1 MLPEAYIQSLLAA
14 ALDCVDGPLPEQ
26 LEAGAPAA
34 CAGLRPAGGSD
45 GSGGAPAAA
54 PAVDNATLAAL
65 LLEDEPDSATAAEAG
80 QASAGAGA
88 LALTLGL
95 AGGGAADELA
105 AAQRAGS
112 PPPDLGEMLALPPPP
127 PPALPPGVAALPP
140 GVAAPGGPEL
150 PPAPPLAAAG
160 RAGDSSASLPA
171 SASAASSQQA
181 GSAAAGAPQA
191 PSPGT
196 GGPAGTG
203 TREPGAP
210 AAHPGT
216 CRDFARRAA
225 ALYAAYALLE
235 AQPRTGLHAEHPRV
249 LLYLPPSRVRALG
262 ALAAAAVAAGVRD
275 VAAIVRRLVRERAF
289 VIGAVRLPPAGRL
302 AARRRQWRKRSS
314 WQGTG
319 PLELCVSGS
328 RWSADMRWLPGGAQ
342 PPASLGALLAWCGW
356 CGRLLFFSL
365 SHFLLLLL
373 YPQVHRCPCDETLC
387 HWLCGSSIVQLLRGG
402 AAVSAV
408 EIWRC
413 RPRMARVQERWRTEK
428 SMCPQVGWR
437 HVGDAPRRSP

>member
-14 ALDCVDGPLPEQ
+14 ALDCMDGPLPEQ

-171 SASAASSQQA
+171 PASAASSQQA

-289 VIGAVRLPPAGRL
+289 VIGAVRRPPCGAPPPVAQAEQLAGYGAPGAVCEREPLVCRHALAAGRG
-302 AARRRQWRKRSS
+302 AA
-314 WQGTG
+314 
-319 PLELCVSGS
+319 PCVI
-328 RWSADMRWLPGGAQ
+328 RGAVGLVWVVWK
-342 PPASLGALLAWCGW
+342 AS
-356 CGRLLFFSL
+356 FFITFSL
-365 SHFLLLLL
+365 FTFTFISA
-373 YPQVHRCPCDETLC
+373 
-387 HWLCGSSIVQLLRGG
+387 SSPLPV
-402 AAVSAV
+402 
-408 EIWRC
+408 
-413 RPRMARVQERWRTEK
+413 
-428 SMCPQVGWR
+428 
-437 HVGDAPRRSP
+437 